1 MTSTGNPHYD
11 AILERVAEIRAED
24 RLANPV
30 QPKLPAVPTN
40 FAVEIGDVRMSI
52 TFEPVGGRSKTAA

>member
-1 MTSTGNPHYD
+1 MISTGNSDYD

-24 RLANPV
+24 RLAKPV
-30 QPKLPAVPTN
+30 QPKLPTVPTN

-52 TFEPVGGRSKTAA
+52 TFEPVDGRPKTAA